1 MLGEPWVRS
10 GTVASSGQEVPEAAA
25 RSGGL
30 PVRDHFRPNIDR
42 RDGYT
47 RADTTAD
54 SVRGNACPGRRIDN
68 SASDFAPCHCCSGP
82 DHASARS
89 ATIRRFT
96 CSGRETG
103 GIANHIAHDF
113 AAGNTIP
120 TKPVPVRHRNSRA
133 CGSRRML
140 SKAPETWY
148 RRACSTNARPVEG
161 TGARRYGWG
170 RLSTPVSSAG
180 LVFAVLRATPLRPR
194 PGIAAL
200 LTSATPPPKKN
211 A

>member
-96 CSGRETG
+96 SSGRETG
-103 GIANHIAHDF
+103 GIANHIAHDSPQATQSLPNQYPSATETAALVARGDAF
-113 AAGNTIP
+113 RSTGDMVSARLFYERAAGGGDGGTALRLGATFDP
-120 TKPVPVRHRNSRA
+120 
-133 CGSRRML
+133 GFL
-140 SKAPETWY
+140 S
-148 RRACSTNARPVEG
+148 
-161 TGARRYGWG
+161 
-170 RLSTPVSSAG
+170 G
-180 LVFAVLRATPLRPR
+180 LVFAVLRATPLRPA

-200 LTSATPPPKKN
+200 LASATPPPKN